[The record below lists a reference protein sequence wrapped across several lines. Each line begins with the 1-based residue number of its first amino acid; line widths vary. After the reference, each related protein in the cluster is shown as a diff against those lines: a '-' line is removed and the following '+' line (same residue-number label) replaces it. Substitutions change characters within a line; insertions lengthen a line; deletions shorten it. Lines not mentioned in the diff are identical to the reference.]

1 MNTVCITGRLTAT
14 PALSTTKTGKSV
26 TTFQVAV
33 RQDREHTDFFRVVAW
48 QTTAEHVCRWF
59 SKGQMV
65 AIEGRLSVNR
75 YTDKD
80 GRTREQVEIVAE
92 EVGFCDS
99 VRAGAEGTAQGS
111 AGAVGTAP
119 SVSPAGCQL
128 PQRES
133 QEAAA
138 REIEEIVDG
147 DLPF

>member
-26 TTFQVAV
+26 TTFSVAV

-48 QTTAEHVCRWF
+48 QTTAEHVCKWF
-59 SKGQMV
+59 SKGQMI
-65 AIEGRLSVNR
+65 AIEGRLSTNR

-99 VRAGAEGTAQGS
+99 VRAGAEGTA
-111 AGAVGTAP
+111 P

-128 PQRES
+128 HQGES